1 MGWVVR
7 SWPIDW
13 VVEPCSSASRGVEG
27 HRDRCETW
35 LELVS
40 PAGRTQVSR
49 VDLSCRQGRTYGIS
63 SIPKFILLLSILNPP
78 LLNRFLLSNF
88 LHLLCCDAITLTFVR
103 FSTLLLL
110 LTASLFLLSSSFTGE
125 FLLLFVS
132 SLLLSFLLSSC

>member
-1 MGWVVR
+1 MGSVVH

-13 VVEPCSSASRGVEG
+13 VVGLCSSALKGVEG
-27 HRDRCETW
+27 HRDRCEMW

-49 VDLSCRQGRTYGIS
+49 VDLSCRQGRTYNIS

-78 LLNRFLLSNF
+78 LLDRFFLS
-88 LHLLCCDAITLTFVR
+88 HLFNLFSCDTIALTFVR

-125 FLLLFVS
+125 FLLLFFS
-132 SLLLSFLLSSC
+132 SLLLSFLLYSC